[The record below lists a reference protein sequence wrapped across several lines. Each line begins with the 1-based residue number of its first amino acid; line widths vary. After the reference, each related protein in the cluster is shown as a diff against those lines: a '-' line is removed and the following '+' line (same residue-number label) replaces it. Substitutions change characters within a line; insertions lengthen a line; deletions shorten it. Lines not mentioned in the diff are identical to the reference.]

1 MFPFNVIYKCTK
13 SGRQRNV
20 YSYWFMVLMPLS
32 TIFQLYR
39 GGFIG
44 GGQKKNP
51 EKTTDT
57 IYHIMLYQVHL
68 TMSGSRSHNV
78 SGDRH

>member
-1 MFPFNVIYKCTK
+1 MSFTNVQSQEDKEMSIAI
-13 SGRQRNV
+13 GLVQ
-20 YSYWFMVLMPLS
+20 FMVLMPLS

>member
-1 MFPFNVIYKCTK
+1 MSFTNVQSEEDKEMSIAIGWVYGFNATFNHISVI
-13 SGRQRNV
+13 SWWF
-20 YSYWFMVLMPLS
+20 YWWRK
-32 TIFQLYR
+32 T
-39 GGFIG
+39 
-44 GGQKKNP
+44 KNP